1 MGEPDIRSELDGVD
15 IDPLDDFVDR
25 VRAEIVQLQNYAVRH
40 LTRYRVARI
49 IAIVSTV
56 AIPVLTPVADVPRLM
71 LGVLGGLAAAT
82 EAVNQL
88 FRWRDSSIE
97 AFQGA
102 NALEALLNLYVTSSG
117 PYADDKVA
125 DEKFVVDV
133 EAVRR
138 DGYGGIVSLWSDTK
152 TPSKSSDS

>member
-1 MGEPDIRSELDGVD
+1 
-15 IDPLDDFVDR
+15 
-25 VRAEIVQLQNYAVRH
+25 
-40 LTRYRVARI
+40 
-49 IAIVSTV
+49 
-56 AIPVLTPVADVPRLM
+56 M

-82 EAVNQL
+82 EALNQL

-102 NALEALLNLYVTSSG
+102 NSLEALLNLYVTSSG

-125 DEKFVVDV
+125 DEKFVVDA

-138 DGYGGIVSLWSDTK
+138 DKYGGIVSLWSDTK
-152 TPSKSSDS
+152 TPSKRGAFPPGSLLGTGLVVDPGRREAARITAPLSAQAVEHESDGAVCIAS